1 MKPGDAFAFALLG
14 NLALQQGNFDIAVE
28 RHKNALEL
36 KPDFVVARIGLARS
50 QYLKGDAGAAESAW
64 RSLLADDSV
73 AAAYRIDSAFD
84 LAGVLR
90 GRGQFDNALG
100 VIEDAMPLIR
110 EEQLRAPLAL
120 SVQGSIYLDKGDA
133 ERAETLLTQA
143 FQEAPPPPTRF
154 LFALGMME
162 VRLGHATELDETI
175 AALRLLSDS
184 NKPDRNED
192 KAANYLAGLSALE
205 ENDLDSAASLLQ
217 AAVEEPGYQYR
228 LYRTG
233 LAMLSRAAGDLDAAA
248 AIAFRAAT
256 ERDRGDLRL
265 DLEID
270 RARALLLHA
279 EILAELGADGEAKK
293 QARRFLDWWRDADP
307 TLPEPARAR
316 TLLDD

>member
-1 MKPGDAFAFALLG
+1 
-14 NLALQQGNFDIAVE
+14 
-28 RHKNALEL
+28 
-36 KPDFVVARIGLARS
+36 
-50 QYLKGDAGAAESAW
+50 
-64 RSLLADDSV
+64 
-73 AAAYRIDSAFD
+73 
-84 LAGVLR
+84 
-90 GRGQFDNALG
+90 
-100 VIEDAMPLIR
+100 
-110 EEQLRAPLAL
+110 
-120 SVQGSIYLDKGDA
+120 VQGSIYLDKGDA

-205 ENDLDSAASLLQ
+205 ENDLESAASLLQ

-233 LAMLSRAAGDLDAAA
+233 LAMLSRATGDLDAAA
-248 AIAFRAAT
+248 ASAFRAAT

-293 QARRFLDWWRDADP
+293 HARRFLDWWRDADP
-307 TLPEPARAR
+307 ALPEPARAR
-316 TLLDD
+316 ALLDD